1 MLWSRIRSWSQ
12 ALLRRSRMESE
23 MDAELRSHIE
33 AYAQDL
39 IRNGAPEL
47 EAMRR
52 ARMEFGGVE
61 RVKEECRESR
71 GISFIETLLQDIHF
85 GLRMLRKSPSFTA
98 VAVLTLALGIGAN
111 TAIFS
116 VVDWL
121 VVRVPPVS
129 NPREIVTLATRRID
143 GSHSNGFSYPNFQ
156 DIRNQTSSVFSDTAA
171 TADFHMDG
179 LSVGNNGQPIWTSYV
194 TSNYFELLD
203 VRPGAGRLISP
214 ASGALANDEPVL
226 VLGYSFWKTHLG
238 GEVSIIGKAVS
249 INGHPVTVIGVAPKG
264 FHGITALL
272 DVQGYLPL
280 GVALVTSDVNK
291 DFLTDRNSG
300 HLTVIA
306 RLKPGVTPGSAEP
319 ALNVIA
325 HWLSARYP
333 TADKWES
340 LNAYALGPLGPV
352 DDPSTPET
360 LLLMGTLF
368 LILAGLVLLL
378 ACLNV
383 ANLLLARA
391 SVRQH
396 EMGIRAAVGAARG
409 RLIRQLLT
417 ESLVLALLGCVAG
430 IVMGLASSR
439 WMGSVNLKT
448 AIPFVLDFRFDW
460 RVFAYAFA
468 ATLVTGAVVGIAPA
482 MRATHARLTELLH
495 ERARTT
501 TAPHQR
507 ARTALVIAQIG
518 GSLMLLIVAGLFVR
532 SLRGVQRSQLGFDPN
547 GVLNFTMDAHETGY
561 DQAQGSSFLQ
571 NLLPRVRALPG
582 IEAASLAS
590 TVPMGYYSY
599 GKQLKIEGYESSSRH
614 ARPSAGYNAV
624 SPEYFATMRIPLRR
638 GRAFLDSD
646 GQNSQ
651 RVAVINEAMA
661 EKYWHGEN
669 PIGMH
674 FATTDD
680 PNHPIEIVGEVENS
694 RTDQLYGSCGPYMYV
709 PFAQAYQMPV
719 TLQVRTT
726 LPRATMNRE
735 ILGTIHALAPSMPIA
750 DIQTMTEALDTING
764 LLLFQLGAGLAAALG
779 ILGLMLAI
787 IGVYGVVSYRASQR
801 THEIGIR
808 MALGAKPAQI
818 LKMIFGQGLLI
829 ITGGII
835 LGALAAAGIGRLVG
849 DFLVDVSP
857 FDAVTYAAAILI
869 LALVALAACYIP
881 ARRAM
886 RVDPMVALRY
896 E

>member
-1 MLWSRIRSWSQ
+1 
-12 ALLRRSRMESE
+12 MESE

-39 IRNGAPEL
+39 IRNGVPEL

-85 GLRMLRKSPSFTA
+85 GLRMLRKSPGFTA

-143 GSHSNGFSYPNFQ
+143 GSHSYGFSYPNFQ

-179 LSVGNNGQPIWTSYV
+179 LSIGNNDQPIWTSYV

-203 VRPGAGRLISP
+203 VRPAAGRLISP
-214 ASGALANDEPVL
+214 ASGAVANDEPVL

-238 GEVSIIGKAVS
+238 GEVSIVGKAVS

-306 RLKPGVTPGSAEP
+306 RLKPRVTPGSAEP

-325 HWLSARYP
+325 HRLSARYP
-333 TADKWES
+333 TAEKWES
-340 LNAYALGPLGPV
+340 LNAYALGPLSPV

-396 EMGIRAAVGAARG
+396 EMGIRAAVGADRG

-417 ESLVLALLGCVAG
+417 ESLMLALLGCVAG

-482 MRATHARLTELLH
+482 MRATHGRLTELLH
-495 ERARTT
+495 ERARIT

-507 ARTALVIAQIG
+507 ARAALVIAQIG

-614 ARPSAGYNAV
+614 ERPSAGYNAV

-661 EKYWHGEN
+661 EKYWHDEN

-674 FATTDD
+674 FATADD
-680 PNHPIEIVGEVENS
+680 PNHPIEIVGEVKNS
-694 RTDQLYGSCGPYMYV
+694 RTDQLYGSCDPYMYV

-726 LPRATMNRE
+726 LPPATMNRE
-735 ILGTIHALAPSMPIA
+735 IVGTIHALAPSMPIA
-750 DIQTMTEALDTING
+750 DIQTMTEALDTMNG

-818 LKMIFGQGLLI
+818 LKMIFGQGFLI